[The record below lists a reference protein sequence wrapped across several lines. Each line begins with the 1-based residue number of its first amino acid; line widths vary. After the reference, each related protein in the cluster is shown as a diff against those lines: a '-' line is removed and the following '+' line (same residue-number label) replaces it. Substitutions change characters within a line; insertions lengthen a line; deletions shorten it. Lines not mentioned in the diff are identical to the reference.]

1 MDMDGLEVRAEQHD
15 DMMKM
20 TMEGDDI
27 DMKVEFGD
35 AYDGTMISTMT
46 KFDDYFMYSMD
57 NIDSTHSMAEQCGP
71 GLEQGRDPCK
81 ELVDSGES
89 CCALVVM
96 TDKGSGK
103 QDSFYRCMNQKVMDV
118 SFAVEID
125 GMSMNMGCS
134 SDTSGAKY
142 LIGSFIASAATL
154 AAVTIF

>member
-57 NIDSTHSMAEQCGP
+57 NIDSTHSMAE
-71 GLEQGRDPCK
+71 
-81 ELVDSGES
+81 
-89 CCALVVM
+89 
-96 TDKGSGK
+96 
-103 QDSFYRCMNQKVMDV
+103 
-118 SFAVEID
+118 
-125 GMSMNMGCS
+125 
-134 SDTSGAKY
+134 
-142 LIGSFIASAATL
+142 
-154 AAVTIF
+154 